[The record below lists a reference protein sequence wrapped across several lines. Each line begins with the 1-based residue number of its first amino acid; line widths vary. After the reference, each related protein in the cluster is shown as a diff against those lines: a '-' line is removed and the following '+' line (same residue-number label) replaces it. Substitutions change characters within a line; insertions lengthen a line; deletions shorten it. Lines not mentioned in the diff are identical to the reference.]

1 MTAPTREAVMDPN
14 ELHVLKAIA
23 RDDLAL
29 VGGYEPELA
38 TLRAAGLIA
47 MGGGGWLLTDRGRE
61 ALAGG

>member
-1 MTAPTREAVMDPN
+1 MDPN